1 MSASGGT
8 DKTGPDEHGCR
19 AGLPAGRRR
28 LVVGVSGSL
37 ASLAALREAAE
48 EARRTGGTLLAVI
61 AWAPPEGERAY
72 LRHPDRDWARHCRR
86 VAHARLERAFDEAF
100 GGLPPGVRV
109 HKRVVRDL
117 PWRALSEAADRP
129 GDRLVLG
136 TRGTGRGRRVA
147 GPTVRRVLAHA
158 RCPVLAVPAPEMP
171 RGLRSALRRVTA
183 ADFTLA
189 GSTA

>member
-1 MSASGGT
+1 MSASGGM
-8 DKTGPDEHGCR
+8 DKTGPEEHGCCAEPR
-19 AGLPAGRRR
+19 PERPR

-37 ASLAALREAAE
+37 ASLAALREAAG

-72 LRHPDRDWARHCRR
+72 LRRPDRDWARHWQR
-86 VAHARLERAFDEAF
+86 VAHARLERAFEEAF
-100 GGLPPGVRV
+100 GGTPPGIRV

-117 PWRALSEAADRP
+117 PWRALRAAADRS

-136 TRGTGRGRRVA
+136 SRGTGRGRRPA
-147 GPTVRRVLAHA
+147 GPTVRRVLAHPP
-158 RCPVLAVPAPEMP
+158 CPVLTVPAPDTP
-171 RGLRSALRRVTA
+171 RGVRSALRRVTVE
-183 ADFTLA
+183 DFSLA